1 MLKYPRRTQTLE
13 EQASSSAHNQRNAT
27 DKTYSVREFGRAY
40 IDLRAQK
47 SIHSVFDGDF
57 NVDSMVMGIT
67 AAMPGTRFVSGSTLL
82 VLDGI
87 QDCPNA
93 RSSLKYWD
101 LDSRYDVIATGSFLS
116 VKGFRALYE
125 RGVPVGY
132 EEHMQMYPLSFREF
146 LVNTGIDGSVLSCAG
161 NALDRGET
169 IDAAVHQRM
178 RSLYLKYLIV
188 GGMP

>member
-1 MLKYPRRTQTLE
+1 MLTRDILEDFRLWKNRPHHPLIISGMRQTG
-13 EQASSSAHNQRNAT
+13 
-27 DKTYSVREFGRAY
+27 KTYSVLEFGRECYEHTVY

-82 VLDGI
+82 VLDEI

-116 VKGFRALYE
+116 VKGFRAPYE

-132 EEHMQMYPLSFREF
+132 EEHMQMHPLSFREF
-146 LVNTGIDGSVLSCAG
+146 LINTGIDGSVLSYVG
-161 NALDRGET
+161 NALESGKT
-169 IDAAVHQRM
+169 IDAPVHQSM
-178 RSLYLKYLIV
+178 RSL
-188 GGMP
+188 